1 MTSQRAT
8 ARARHRP
15 DRGDGHDDTT
25 RRIRARTP
33 TRARPGSREMR
44 PETSTTRDRWTVA
57 LEDARAS
64 ANECED
70 ALRRREA
77 DAEGDDDGAW
87 SKRTLEAR
95 RSVSGLKT
103 KLRALEEMIAR
114 DRTVTA
120 TTSEVERRQDALR
133 ELQTRAEEA
142 ARLVAKGK
150 KKTQQKKNN
159 DDNDDGARRRDRA
172 SSSNYDEERAVR
184 SPQEV
189 LLLQREM
196 LDEQDEALDD
206 LSVAAERTKDISLAV
221 NDELDLHAKLLD
233 GLEDDVEDTRGRLH
247 LASRAVKRMMRR
259 GSNCRQYSIVALV
272 LVVCVLMLC
281 LIIKL
286 QGP

>member
-1 MTSQRAT
+1 M
-8 ARARHRP
+8 
-15 DRGDGHDDTT
+15 
-25 RRIRARTP
+25 
-33 TRARPGSREMR
+33 
-44 PETSTTRDRWTVA
+44 
-57 LEDARAS
+57 
-64 ANECED
+64 
-70 ALRRREA
+70 
-77 DAEGDDDGAW
+77 
-87 SKRTLEAR
+87 
-95 RSVSGLKT
+95 
-103 KLRALEEMIAR
+103 
-114 DRTVTA
+114 
-120 TTSEVERRQDALR
+120 
-133 ELQTRAEEA
+133 
-142 ARLVAKGK
+142 AKGK

>member
-1 MTSQRAT
+1 VS
-8 ARARHRP
+8 RHGSSAP
-15 DRGDGHDDTT
+15 PSDRGDGHDDTT

-77 DAEGDDDGAW
+77 GAEGDDDGAW